1 MAVSIG
7 VVDDVCVSAT
17 LELLCHLNLAHREK
31 KAPEPKFKCSSLV
44 GFLLLQISTMFW
56 CLNHTLSL
64 YIVCSNLE

>member
-31 KAPEPKFKCSSLV
+31 KLLNQNSNVVLWL
-44 GFLLLQISTMFW
+44 GFCYYKSQLCFG
-56 CLNHTLSL
+56 
-64 YIVCSNLE
+64 V